1 MWFDRTL
8 ERGEPQPTFKL
19 VLPQQSSTGL
29 APSLLLHLVAFFV
42 VIFEQEEFDWDV
54 AYVEKSQ
61 PLELRGIYQQD
72 ELWEMKSL

>member
-42 VIFEQEEFDWDV
+42 VIFEQEEFD
-54 AYVEKSQ
+54 
-61 PLELRGIYQQD
+61 
-72 ELWEMKSL
+72 